1 MEIRHYIGADLGTSS
16 IKLILTDQNGNV
28 INSVT
33 REYPVEYPKSGWA
46 EQSPNLWWDNFVL
59 GVKELTK
66 DKELNVSGIG
76 VSGQMHGLVILD
88 EFDNVIRPA
97 ILWND
102 GRTDKETEYLN
113 KVIGKEKLLKNTS
126 NIAFAGFTAPKLL
139 WLKNNEP
146 ENFGKIKKIMLPKDY
161 INYKLTGVFATD
173 YSDAS
178 GTLLLDVK
186 NKRWSN
192 KMLEVCGI
200 ELDKMPALYESYE
213 KIGTVKPEV
222 LKLLDLNGEV
232 IVCGGA
238 GDNAGAAIANGTISN
253 GKCNI
258 SLGTSGTL
266 FISFD
271 NPVSCGEGIHSF
283 CHANGKFHLLACIL
297 SAASCNKWF
306 IETILGTKDYVGVQ
320 NGILEEKLGNN
331 GVYFLPYL
339 MGERSPINDTNA
351 TGVFIGLR
359 PNTTKE
365 DMLLAIMEGVSFAVR
380 DNIEEI
386 IKSKNEI
393 TSATVCGGGA
403 KSKLWLKVLANVLN
417 VSLNVLEDEGGP
429 SLGSA
434 YLAMLATKEYSSVK
448 DLPNKPI
455 KTVVE
460 PDKNLSKLYEK
471 RYKNFKKIYPSIRE
485 LYKEIKD

>member
-1 MEIRHYIGADLGTSS
+1 MVVKHFIGVDLGTSS
-16 IKLILTDQNGNV
+16 IKLILTDQEGKV
-28 INSVT
+28 INSIT
-33 REYPVEYPKSGWA
+33 REYPVDYPKNGWS

-59 GVKELTK
+59 GVKELTLN
-66 DKELNVSGIG
+66 KELNVVGIG

-102 GRTDKETEYLN
+102 GRTDKETDYLN
-113 KVIGKEKLLKNTS
+113 EVVSKEELLKCTS

-146 ENFGKIKKIMLPKDY
+146 NNFRKINKIMLPKDY

-186 NKRWSN
+186 NKRWSK

-213 KIGTVKPEV
+213 KIGTVKPDV
-222 LKLLDLNGEV
+222 LKLLDLNEDV

-306 IETILGTKDYVGVQ
+306 IETILETKDYASVQ
-320 NGILEEKLGNN
+320 NGITQEKLSNN
-331 GVYFLPYL
+331 DVYFLPYL

-471 RYKNFKKIYPSIRE
+471 RYEKFKKIYPN
-485 LYKEIKD
+485 LKGLFKEIKG

>member
-1 MEIRHYIGADLGTSS
+1 MKIRHYIGADLGTSS

-46 EQSPNLWWDNFVL
+46 EQSPNLWWDNFVI
-59 GVKELTK
+59 GVKELTENK
-66 DKELNVSGIG
+66 QLNVSGIG

-102 GRTDKETEYLN
+102 GRTDKETAYLN
-113 KVIGKEKLLKNTS
+113 QVIGKEKLLKYTS

-146 ENFGKIKKIMLPKDY
+146 ENFSKIKKIMLPKDY

-186 NKRWSN
+186 NKCWS
-192 KMLEVCGI
+192 KQMLDVCGI
-200 ELDKMPALYESYE
+200 NVDKMPTLFESYE
-213 KIGTVKPEV
+213 KIGTVKPNA
-222 LKLLDLNGEV
+222 LKLLNLNGNV
-232 IVCGGA
+232 AVCGGA
-238 GDNAGAAIANGTISN
+238 GDNAGAAIANGTTLS

-271 NPVSCGEGIHSF
+271 NSVSCSEGIHSF
-283 CHANGKFHLLACIL
+283 CHSNGKFHLLACIL

-320 NGILEEKLGNN
+320 KGISEDKLGNN
-331 GVYFLPYL
+331 SVYFLPYL

-365 DMLLAIMEGVSFAVR
+365 DMALAILEGVSFAVR
-380 DNIEEI
+380 DNIEEV
-386 IKSKNEI
+386 IKSGNEI
-393 TSATVCGGGA
+393 NLATVCGGGA
-403 KSKLWLKVLANVLN
+403 KSKLWLKILASVLKIT
-417 VSLNVLEDEGGP
+417 LNVLEDEGGP

-434 YLAMLATKEYSSVK
+434 YLAMVASKEYESVSA
-448 DLPNKPI
+448 LPNKPI
-455 KTVVE
+455 KTVVV
-460 PDKNLSKLYEK
+460 PDENLSKLYEK
-471 RYKNFKKIYPSIRE
+471 RYENFKKIYPSIKN